1 MRPNSS
7 PATCL
12 LALEDGTVFQGQA
25 FGARG
30 TQTGE
35 AVFNTSMTGYQE
47 ILTDPSYC
55 GQIVTMTCPLIGNY
69 GVNAQDVESS
79 WPHLHGFVVKELAGR
94 YSNQRAATG
103 LAEYLAE
110 HDVIGVQG
118 VDTRA
123 LTLRLRERGSMRS
136 VITTEVSEP
145 LQCVELARQAPSMAG
160 ADLVRNV
167 AQRDACRWTTGFEDA
182 FSARRNPQ
190 QDGSVERLP
199 VVAIDCGMKRNILR
213 HLVDVGCDVWIV
225 PPTASMETILER
237 NPRGVFV
244 SNGPGDPAAVSY
256 AIELLARLIGKVPL
270 FGICLGHQLL
280 GLALG
285 ATTIKLKFGHRG
297 ANQPVQNLLT
307 SEVEI
312 TSQNHGFAIDRASLA
327 DVGCTVTHVNL
338 NDDTVEGFAHQKWPV
353 FAVQYHP
360 EASPGPHD
368 AGYLFDVF
376 RRMMET
382 GRPITASTMAA
393 GAVPGRIQ
401 EGAQPTTTR

>member
-7 PATCL
+7 SVPCR
-12 LALEDGTVFQGQA
+12 LALEDGTVFTGQA

-47 ILTDPSYC
+47 ILTDPSYAA
-55 GQIVTMTCPLIGNY
+55 QIVTMTCPLIGNY

-79 WPHLHGFVVKELAGR
+79 RPHLNGFVVKELAGR

-110 HDVIGVQG
+110 HDVIGIQG

-123 LTLRLRERGSMRS
+123 LTLRLRKRGSMRS
-136 VITTEVSEP
+136 AITTEVSDP
-145 LQCVELARQAPSMAG
+145 LECVQLARQAPSMLG
-160 ADLVRNV
+160 ADLVRSV
-167 AQRDACRWTTGFEDA
+167 APQDACTWTAGFEDA
-182 FSARRNPQ
+182 FAPRRNPQ
-190 QDGSVERLP
+190 NQSVERLP

-225 PPTASMETILER
+225 PPTASIETILQR
-237 NPRGVFV
+237 DPRGVFI

-256 AIELLARLIGKVPL
+256 AIELLAGLIGNVPL

-285 ATTIKLKFGHRG
+285 ATTFKLKFGHRG

-307 SEVEI
+307 DRVEI

-327 DVGCTVTHVNL
+327 DAGCTVTHVNL
-338 NDDTVEGFAHQKWPV
+338 NDDTVEGFAHQEWPI

-368 AGYLFDVF
+368 AAYLFDAF

-382 GRPITASTMAA
+382 GRPITANTIA
-393 GAVPGRIQ
+393 GRAVPGRIQ
-401 EGAQPTTTR
+401 EAAWPTNTR